1 MISIKEILELKN
13 KSKNTQKQ
21 EIELLDME
29 NTQDNKEEKLG
40 TIVVN
45 DIISSDIID
54 KVEEEKEQIRRNVK
68 LEEPESNIQIKLE
81 ETPQIKDLE
90 IGKKQ
95 KNIMKKSAELAKI
108 EILDLVKQILE
119 MKKLDVETKSLIS
132 KYTEKYIKYK
142 YFFEGELKKDYEKSE
157 FQENIREE
165 IQAFGK
171 ELEKTRK
178 YSKKNINK
186 VKNAFLIINDINF
199 SETSIMK
206 VLKENNI
213 LFEQATVIKKIIV
226 NYNKI
231 YAQFLKKLDNKNFN
245 LILTRYGLTNTYI
258 SNIRV
263 NMKFN
268 PIFSKEGIEKAFHS
282 ELVVED
288 LKNIQLRLLSI
299 KIFEDW
305 LNFSLKEKYL
315 IYFPDTLYKKS
326 RKLYNILNSIDDSY
340 SQSKIMFIV
349 TFDIL
354 LNYRKTIAHL
364 KKRGYCFVMDCTIE
378 ELNNYKEMTKELCL
392 FDNIYVY
399 IQKNNKQKIEL
410 PESITKNIIYS
421 EERLVDIEGGII
433 S

>member
-29 NTQDNKEEKLG
+29 KDQDNKEETLG

-54 KVEEEKEQIRRNVK
+54 KVEEEKEQIRKNVK

-90 IGKKQ
+90 IGKNQ
-95 KNIMKKSAELAKI
+95 KNIMKKSAELTKI
-108 EILDLVKQILE
+108 EILELVKQILE

-157 FQENIREE
+157 LQENIREE

-186 VKNAFLIINDINF
+186 VKNAFLVINDINF
-199 SETSIMK
+199 SETSIIK
-206 VLKENNI
+206 ILKENNI
-213 LFEQATVIKKIIV
+213 LFEQATAIKKIIV

-231 YAQFLKKLDNKNFN
+231 YTQFLKKLDNKNFN

-268 PIFSKEGIEKAFHS
+268 PIFSREGIEKAFHS

-354 LNYRKTIAHL
+354 LNYRKTIVHL
-364 KKRGYCFVMDCTIE
+364 KKRGYCFVMDCSIE
-378 ELNNYKEMTKELCL
+378 ELNKYKEMTKELCL
-392 FDNIYVY
+392 FDNIFVYV
-399 IQKNNKQKIEL
+399 QKNNKQQVEL
-410 PESITKNIIYS
+410 PESIKKNIIYG